1 MLAVANGK
9 ILTMEGRTYP
19 KGTVLIDQGK
29 IVAMGENI
37 LIPKEAQVINAHG
50 KVVMP
55 GLIDA
60 HCHVGIAE
68 EVYQVEGDDLNEIT
82 NPITPHLRA
91 LDGINPEDLA
101 FADAVRGGV
110 TTVAVAPGSAN
121 VIGGQVVILKTFGQT
136 VDEMVLKEPAGL
148 KIALGENPKRC
159 YGEQKKTPST
169 RMATAGMLRE
179 FFVKGQNYEANHKE
193 RDLMLEPVVGV
204 LKKEIPLY
212 AHAHRA
218 DDIMTAV
225 RISGEFD
232 MPLVILHGTEGHKI
246 GSELAR
252 RNIPVVSGPH
262 LVNRAKVEMKE
273 KTWRTPGLLAQA
285 GVKVALMTDHPV
297 IPIQYLSLCAAF
309 AYRAGMSEE
318 DALKSITITP
328 AEILGV
334 DHRVGSLAKG
344 KDADIIIVKGNIL
357 SWDSVIETVIINGRA
372 VYQDQGE
379 SA

>member
-1 MLAVANGK
+1 
-9 ILTMEGRTYP
+9 
-19 KGTVLIDQGK
+19 
-29 IVAMGENI
+29 
-37 LIPKEAQVINAHG
+37 
-50 KVVMP
+50 
-55 GLIDA
+55 
-60 HCHVGIAE
+60 
-68 EVYQVEGDDLNEIT
+68 
-82 NPITPHLRA
+82 
-91 LDGINPEDLA
+91 
-101 FADAVRGGV
+101 
-110 TTVAVAPGSAN
+110 
-121 VIGGQVVILKTFGQT
+121 
-136 VDEMVLKEPAGL
+136 MVLKEPAGL

-273 KTWRTPGLLAQA
+273 NMENPWFIGSSR
-285 GVKVALMTDHPV
+285 VKVALMTDHRLFRS
-297 IPIQYLSLCAAF
+297 ISFFAAF
-309 AYRAGMSEE
+309 AHRAGMSEE

-328 AEILGV
+328 AETVWITGGEPGKEKMQIL
-334 DHRVGSLAKG
+334 L
-344 KDADIIIVKGNIL
+344 L
-357 SWDSVIETVIINGRA
+357 
-372 VYQDQGE
+372 
-379 SA
+379 